1 MSPGTKEPPVRPLA
15 AEGRR
20 VFRFRGGALRVLS
33 STCPLLPLLAS
44 RAGDGGRSTA
54 RKGTREKW

>member
-33 STCPLLPLLAS
+33 STCPQPLLAS
-44 RAGDGGRSTA
+44 RAGDGGPSTA
-54 RKGTREKW
+54 REHEGTREE